1 MATKAPP
8 TKQAPVKKSAPTKA
22 APAKT
27 APAKS
32 APAKAAKAEEPAVV
46 EKYQI
51 KNLQDDVAAKLPLV
65 GRATVDRTVV
75 AVFEAV
81 SAAYLAG
88 KAVNIKD
95 FGKIE
100 IKHRPERTGRNPKTG
115 DAIVIPAK
123 TVPKFTF
130 AKALKEAAK

>member
-1 MATKAPP
+1 M
-8 TKQAPVKKSAPTKA
+8 
-22 APAKT
+22 
-27 APAKS
+27 
-32 APAKAAKAEEPAVV
+32 V